1 MTSLNLIPQQFN
13 VRINPSKSCA
23 SRELDNSRRGE
34 PNLPEGGELGE
45 AGTDDSASRSST
57 WSLTLSSTPVFLS
70 LRPLRFYQRYSAWA
84 CMPLVAGRMPATK
97 GMQGQAGRRVRGMPI
112 PQLVTSDASSR

>member
-13 VRINPSKSCA
+13 VRINPSKSDA

-70 LRPLRFYQRYSAWA
+70 LRPLRFY
-84 CMPLVAGRMPATK
+84 PKVLRMGLHAF
-97 GMQGQAGRRVRGMPI
+97 GRRP
-112 PQLVTSDASSR
+112 DARNQRHAGTAP